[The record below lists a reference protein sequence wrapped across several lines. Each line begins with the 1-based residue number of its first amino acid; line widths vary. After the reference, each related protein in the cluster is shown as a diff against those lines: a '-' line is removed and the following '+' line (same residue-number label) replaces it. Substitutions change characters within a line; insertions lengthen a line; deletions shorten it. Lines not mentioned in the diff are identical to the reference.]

1 MSRGAVLIDAML
13 GVARRDAQLFWS
25 YRLRAVSQTF
35 ALLFSLT
42 VFFYVSKLV
51 RVAPFTSPGAYF
63 AWVAV
68 GLVILTVLT
77 ATLTAVPL
85 AVRQELVAGTFER
98 FVVSPTGA
106 AAGVAAML
114 LFPLASSVVLGGTQL
129 LIATIVFGLDLHW
142 STAFLAFPVGVLAAL
157 AFAPFALG
165 MAAAVVVVK
174 QISGGVT
181 FITTGLAFLGGF
193 FFPVALLPGWI
204 RWASEVQPFTP
215 ALELLR
221 HLLVGT
227 PMTQPA
233 LTSLARIAAFAV
245 VGIPV
250 GAFLLVRAVRTA
262 RARGTLIEY

>member
-1 MSRGAVLIDAML
+1 MSDRRALVAAML

-25 YRLRAVSQTF
+25 YRLRAISQTF

-42 VFFYVSKLV
+42 LFYYVSKLV
-51 RVAPFTSPGAYF
+51 RVEPFATPGAYF
-63 AWVAV
+63 AFVAV

-106 AAGVAAML
+106 TAGVAAML
-114 LFPLASSVVLGGTQL
+114 LFPLASSVTLGSAQL
-129 LIATIVFGLDLHW
+129 VIATVVFGLELHW
-142 STAFLAFPVGVLAAL
+142 STALLGLPVAMLSAL

-165 MAAAVVVVK
+165 MAAAVVLVK

-181 FITTGLAFLGGF
+181 FVTTGLAFLGGF

-204 RWASEVQPFTP
+204 SWASDVQPFTP
-215 ALELLR
+215 SLDLLR
-221 HLLVGT
+221 HLLLGT
-227 PMTQPA
+227 PLTHSA
-233 LTSLARIAAFAV
+233 LGALARIAGFAI
-245 VGIPV
+245 VGLPV
-250 GAFLLVRAVRTA
+250 AAVLLAQAVRTA